1 MQRCLPLLLTGATSF
16 ALKCTTEST
25 PSSCEVLK
33 QTSPV
38 CTVHDHQEHITQRV
52 QNLLAH
58 SRRAW
63 QGNSTVM
70 ILTLRLGGVPF
81 KEMAMHLYCPLL
93 QALQTL
99 QWNCLTNWNK
109 LVIDSRWQNR
119 ISWQPLKQLRQ
130 LNCYRLPLPL
140 TGRGFFGWCKLSTE
154 EYITVWPTTSLLHLF
169 SFISDNEEN
178 HIITIGAST
187 KTIVS
192 SSSNNH
198 TVNQTCSLHPTT
210 Q

>member
-1 MQRCLPLLLTGATSF
+1 MQRCLPLLLTRATSF

-38 CTVHDHQEHITQRV
+38 CTVHDHQEHLTQRV

-119 ISWQPLKQLRQ
+119 ISWQPLKQFRQ
-130 LNCYRLPLPL
+130 LVISC
-140 TGRGFFGWCKLSTE
+140 
-154 EYITVWPTTSLLHLF
+154 LHLWQ
-169 SFISDNEEN
+169 
-178 HIITIGAST
+178 GG
-187 KTIVS
+187 
-192 SSSNNH
+192 
-198 TVNQTCSLHPTT
+198 CSLVDASWAQRNTSPCGPPPLSSTSSALYLT
-210 Q
+210 MKKIT